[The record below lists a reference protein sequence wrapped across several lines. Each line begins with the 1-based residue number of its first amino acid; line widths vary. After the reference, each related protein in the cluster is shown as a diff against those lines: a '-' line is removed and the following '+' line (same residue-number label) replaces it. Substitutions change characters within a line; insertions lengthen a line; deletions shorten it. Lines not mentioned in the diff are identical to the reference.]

1 MFRVKMKKY
10 FSVIVIL
17 LLSLTSCS
25 DDNPSDSAVL
35 FDIVCLE
42 EDSENG
48 SVFTLCRP
56 GNDEV
61 ITLTTPQRLDTR
73 VVAAGDRFLL
83 MYVPES
89 GEAYRSGAV
98 TAKGYGKIV
107 NGELTVTEG
116 NEIEGWDREAVYL
129 LSAWRAGKYL
139 NMHVRLPYQQGPRD
153 FTLAM
158 PEIQADSS
166 YPDIYLV
173 NASETDVAT
182 FSRAYYASF
191 DISALIND
199 PQVEGF
205 TLHLNNSNLNLDE
218 IRFDKK

>member
-1 MFRVKMKKY
+1 
-10 FSVIVIL
+10 
-17 LLSLTSCS
+17 
-25 DDNPSDSAVL
+25 
-35 FDIVCLE
+35 
-42 EDSENG
+42 
-48 SVFTLCRP
+48 
-56 GNDEV
+56 
-61 ITLTTPQRLDTR
+61 
-73 VVAAGDRFLL
+73 
-83 MYVPES
+83 
-89 GEAYRSGAV
+89 
-98 TAKGYGKIV
+98 
-107 NGELTVTEG
+107 
-116 NEIEGWDREAVYL
+116 
-129 LSAWRAGKYL
+129 
-139 NMHVRLPYQQGPRD
+139 MHVRLPYQQGPRD